1 MINDKLIILW
11 VFFEVKNAIT
21 NFLNPLDIY
30 THTHTHT
37 LALSHVLHACD
48 EVFFS
53 FSGPIL

>member
-1 MINDKLIILW
+1 MNNDKLIILW

-30 THTHTHT
+30 IYTHTHT

-48 EVFFS
+48 EVFF
-53 FSGPIL
+53 FF